1 MKFHGA
7 FYKKFGDIDTPEMLK
22 LSAEKVGIELTDE
35 EAESLFQQIRLQ
47 DRSGEFADAAEDVK
61 LAELNVSGKKE
72 LADEELDNVAG
83 GCGGSSLNTNEL
95 NGKRVTIL
103 RSGAKGTVI
112 GGRIITIC
120 SENTVEYHIRLDNGQ
135 ETWKTRQYFHVD

>member
-83 GCGGSSLNTNEL
+83 GCGSSLNTNEL
-95 NGKRVTIL
+95 NGKRVTII
-103 RSGAKGTVI
+103 RTGEQGTI
-112 GGRIITIC
+112 FEGRIITIC

-135 ETWKTRQYFHVD
+135 EIWETRPYFHVD